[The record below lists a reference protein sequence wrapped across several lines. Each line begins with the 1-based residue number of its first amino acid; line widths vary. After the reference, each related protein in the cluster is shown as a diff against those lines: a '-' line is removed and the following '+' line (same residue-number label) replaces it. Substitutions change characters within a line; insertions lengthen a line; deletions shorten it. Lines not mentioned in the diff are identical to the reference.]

1 MRSRQMLAKL
11 DRLDVPSQEPE
22 CPDVSLL
29 SPAHQ
34 DRVFELFRKNRNSLN
49 EIEPT
54 INRKARDELEGLLAD
69 PPVIG
74 PDDKPAGPKIE
85 VPPALVHYWQWNQ
98 STSTW
103 RHYDFWKLK
112 AVQKIRLAELCR
124 YYGWCEGTS
133 PKARMLPLC
142 DWTEQDR
149 DEMTAFLDEIAWP
162 SNKWP

>member
-1 MRSRQMLAKL
+1 MLVKL
-11 DRLDVPSQEPE
+11 DRLDLPSQEPK
-22 CPDVSLL
+22 CPDISLL
-29 SPAHQ
+29 SPAAQ
-34 DRVFELFRKNRNSLN
+34 DRVFEQFRKNRNSPN
-49 EIEPT
+49 EIPT
-54 INRKARDELEGLLAD
+54 INRKVRDELERLLAD
-69 PPVIG
+69 LPILG

-124 YYGWCEGTS
+124 YYGWREGTS
-133 PKARMLPLC
+133 PKATMLPLC

-149 DEMTAFLDEIAWP
+149 DEMTAFLDEAAWP

>member
-1 MRSRQMLAKL
+1 MRSRQMLVKL

-29 SPAHQ
+29 SPADQ
-34 DRVFELFRKNRNSLN
+34 DRVFELFRKYRNSPN
-49 EIEPT
+49 QIGPT
-54 INRKARDELEGLLAD
+54 INRKVRDELEGLLAD
-69 PPVIG
+69 LPIIG

-85 VPPALVHYWQWNQ
+85 VPPALVHYWQWSQ
-98 STSTW
+98 SASTW

-124 YYGWCEGTS
+124 CYGWREGTS
-133 PKARMLPLC
+133 PKATMLPLSE
-142 DWTEQDR
+142 WAEQDR
-149 DEMTAFLDEIAWP
+149 NEMTAFLDEVAWP